1 MRLFEIAQL
10 KESMTMWVPDA
21 PSELKD
27 LTCDYCGGD
36 GNDSYYNPK
45 TGHRYYEGDE
55 TVEQRLTGWD
65 ERLKTLAE
73 KNKRVDSKWYT
84 IKSFHDANIENHP
97 ELKAKFDDQFGEMRA
112 EYEKVKSSIALR
124 TSRIK
129 KKAELIQ
136 QLEKIDCGFCKG
148 KGTYEENVSDA
159 PEMNLSNVNA
169 QNLMSALGYEPNSG
183 YTIKPED
190 VPTIK
195 RRIVQL
201 TNTDDLDDFTMKGG
215 ASQKD
220 FGMVRSKDPES
231 GLDKIERK
239 KGPTMIGPEID
250 IDYLTDKFERMIP
263 ILDYAQKHNQEIHF
277 A

>member
-1 MRLFEIAQL
+1 MRLFEVAQL

-73 KNKRVDSKWYT
+73 KNERVDSKWHT
-84 IKSFHDANIENHP
+84 IKSFHDANIDAHP
-97 ELKAKFDDQFGEMRA
+97 ELKSKFDEQFGEMRA

-136 QLEKIDCGFCKG
+136 QLEKVDCGFCKG
-148 KGTYEENVSDA
+148 KGTYEENVSDS
-159 PEMNLSNVNA
+159 PEMNLSNMNA
-169 QNLMSALGYEPNSG
+169 VNLMSALGYEPNSG

-190 VPTIK
+190 VPNVK

>member
-55 TVEQRLTGWD
+55 TIEQRLTGWD